1 MSRLSHRKGHALQ
14 KAVEVAPIP
23 PPPPDQ
29 RRAREARFA
38 DEGEKR
44 NRYHLPTDL
53 SSSSPIGYR
62 TRLNMTADET
72 REALQ
77 LLSME
82 RPTGFVAGPQ
92 PTESELFEELA
103 LGVLS
108 SRQSTNF
115 RGHRQVTLGPADAPR
130 MAELLRRLD
139 AREGAV
145 LDGAQLVHVG
155 FNRPYRTLF
164 TWFLTFVGHRPG
176 TSLLTVPY
184 RAAHKRRTG
193 AVDIPTIAYLQD
205 LHAGIWADSMERAAV
220 LASGGRRRANVFMR
234 PFAGEETR
242 ARNAEVIQQIEELAG
257 LTDAERKAGWSVANV
272 AQVGS
277 VGGAPLLSPEL
288 CRKVGANLL
297 AFRSER
303 IQPGINA
310 DTHAPEVYRE
320 RQDMDLPARLAQMV
334 GRASTNAMSHW
345 SGLDRQRAGG
355 LLLLE
360 RVDVL
365 TEDGKK
371 RVRALRDELGAITE
385 DVVKG
390 LPLWADIPTGRQ
402 LSKSA
407 KRARRAFALAGQ
419 RIYIGG
425 FDPKDAAAAGL
436 EEAQAI
442 RCVGAAAARA
452 ALTVELAG
460 VTDVP
465 EGCDMLAGIC
475 MMAGPVN
482 QNDIGKQFYGYED
495 LLKAAFPDKDPT
507 SLLVITMKAKTVAD
521 PIGNEQQLLDASRK
535 GALVDLR
542 PGPHEVA
549 ELLVEGQ
556 RRPFRQIGETCNEER
571 AFGDLD
577 NFVRDPDGR
586 EIPGNRGSRWTAE
599 RSLPWA

>member
-1 MSRLSHRKGHALQ
+1 MQ
-14 KAVEVAPIP
+14 KAVEVVPIP
-23 PPPPDQ
+23 PPPTSQ
-29 RRAREARFA
+29 RRAREACFA
-38 DEGEKR
+38 AEGEKR

-53 SSSSPIGYR
+53 TSHSPIGYR
-62 TRLNMTADET
+62 TRLPMMADET
-72 REALQ
+72 REALR
-77 LLSME
+77 LLSLD
-82 RPTGFVAGPQ
+82 RPTAFVAGPQ

-130 MAELLRRLD
+130 AAELLQRLD

-145 LDGAQLVHVG
+145 LDGAQLVHIG
-155 FNRPYRTLF
+155 LNRPYRTLF

-184 RAAHKRRTG
+184 RAVHKRRTG
-193 AVDIPTIAYLQD
+193 AVDIPSIAYLQD
-205 LHAGIWADSMERAAV
+205 LHVGIWADAMERAAV
-220 LASGGRRRANVFMR
+220 VASGGRRRANVFMR

-242 ARNAEVIQQIEELAG
+242 SRNAEVIRQIEDLAG
-257 LTDAERKAGWSVANV
+257 LTEAERKAGWSVATV
-272 AQVGS
+272 AQVGP
-277 VGGAPLLSPEL
+277 VGGARLLSSEL

-303 IQPGINA
+303 LQPGINA
-310 DTHAPEVYRE
+310 DVHAPAVYQD
-320 RQDMDLPARLAQMV
+320 RQDMDLPAGLAQMV
-334 GRASTNAMSHW
+334 GRASTNAMCHW

-365 TEDGKK
+365 TDDGKQ
-371 RVRALRDELGAITE
+371 RVRALREELGAITN

-390 LPLWADIPTGRQ
+390 LPLWADLPTGRQ

-425 FDPKDAAAAGL
+425 FDREDAAAAGL

-452 ALTVELAG
+452 ALTVELTG

-465 EGCDMLAGIC
+465 DGCDMLAGIC

-482 QNDIGKQFYGYED
+482 QNDIGKQFYGYDD
-495 LLKAAFPDKDPT
+495 LLKPAFPDKDPT

-549 ELLVEGQ
+549 DLMVDGE
-556 RRPFRQIGETCNEER
+556 RRPFRQVGEEYNHER
-571 AFGDLD
+571 AFGDLE
-577 NFVRDPDGR
+577 NFVCDPQGR
-586 EIPGNRGSRWTAE
+586 EIPGNRGVRWTAE